1 MQAFIDGLSFPLRAI
16 RFIAS
21 QPMLWRYIVIP
32 IALNILVGFVLYATL
47 LWAGVRAIEALLADW
62 PELIAWFVWLLL
74 TIVLLVGI
82 GYLMVRFGVV
92 IGSPFYSR
100 LSELIEEQLRGVART
115 TSPTSPASIAYDL
128 FRALLFELKKLIFL
142 LAFGIPALLLN
153 VLPGVGT
160 MLGTAAGIVIG
171 VTISCLD
178 FFDPPLER
186 RRLSFRAKLGYIRHH
201 LPASAGFGLICLG
214 LVSVPFL
221 NLLAVPV
228 CITAGTLFFCERS
241 PVYLDDG
248 TMR

>member
-1 MQAFIDGLSFPLRAI
+1 MQAFIDGLSFPLRAV

-74 TIVLLVGI
+74 IIVLFVGI

-115 TSPTSPASIAYDL
+115 TSPASPASIAYDL
-128 FRALLFELKKLIFL
+128 FRALLFELNEVDL
-142 LAFGIPALLLN
+142 LA
-153 VLPGVGT
+153 GVWDT
-160 MLGTAAGIVIG
+160 RAIAQCAAW
-171 VTISCLD
+171 
-178 FFDPPLER
+178 R
-186 RRLSFRAKLGYIRHH
+186 RHDAGNGSRDRHWRHH
-201 LPASAGFGLICLG
+201 FMSRLFRS
-214 LVSVPFL
+214 
-221 NLLAVPV
+221 
-228 CITAGTLFFCERS
+228 TA
-241 PVYLDDG
+241 
-248 TMR
+248 

>member
-1 MQAFIDGLSFPLRAI
+1 
-16 RFIAS
+16 
-21 QPMLWRYIVIP
+21 
-32 IALNILVGFVLYATL
+32 
-47 LWAGVRAIEALLADW
+47 
-62 PELIAWFVWLLL
+62 
-74 TIVLLVGI
+74 
-82 GYLMVRFGVV
+82 
-92 IGSPFYSR
+92 
-100 LSELIEEQLRGVART
+100 
-115 TSPTSPASIAYDL
+115 
-128 FRALLFELKKLIFL
+128 
-142 LAFGIPALLLN
+142 
-153 VLPGVGT
+153 